1 MQIGIAGIG
10 KMGAAIAQRLI
21 EVGHKVTVWNR
32 SADKLKPVTDAGA
45 TAVATPA
52 ALADGAEAIITILT
66 DAAAIDTVYNGASGL
81 LTGDVRGKLF
91 IEMST
96 VQPQTEVA
104 LAEQVRAKGAAFVEC
119 PVGGST
125 GPARQGKLI
134 GLMGAAPADA
144 ARAKPILDQL
154 CRRLE
159 HCGPVGSGA
168 VMKLTINMPL
178 MIYWQA
184 LGEALALC
192 RPLGLDPA
200 RIMDLLSDTSG
211 GPNVLKVR
219 GAGVAAML
227 KGGDGGPVTFDV
239 DSAVKDLR
247 TMLAEGKQRGV
258 DAAARR
264 TDACLLRG
272 DQAKRLGRGGS
283 VRGLGLLGQPRE
295 VLIRSHS
302 LNPTLSLISP
312 GAPMSVTLAQ
322 ASTIVDTALKKG
334 RDTNCAPLTVAVLD
348 AGGHLVAFKREDKSG
363 LLRFDIAF
371 GKAWGALGM
380 GFGSRTLA
388 ARAAKTP
395 QFFTMLAAASEGRMV
410 TNPGGVLIRTPAG
423 DIIGAVGISG
433 DTSDKDEACAIA
445 GIEAAGLKADPGQD

>member
-10 KMGAAIAQRLI
+10 KMGAAIAQRLM

-32 SADKLKPVTDAGA
+32 APDKLKPVVDAGA
-45 TAVATPA
+45 AVVATPA
-52 ALADGAEAIITILT
+52 ELTKNADAVITILT
-66 DAAAIDTVYNGASGL
+66 DAAAIDAVYNGPSGL
-81 LTGDVRGKLF
+81 LAGEVGGKLF

-104 LAEQVRAKGAAFVEC
+104 LAEKVRAKGAALVEC

-134 GLMGAAPADA
+134 GLMGAEAADA
-144 ARAKPILDQL
+144 ARARSILEQL

-219 GAGVAAML
+219 GGPIARML
-227 KGGDGGPVTFDV
+227 TGGDGGPVTFDI
-239 DSAVKDLR
+239 DSAIKDLR
-247 TMLAEGKQRGV
+247 TMLSEGK
-258 DAAARR
+258 A
-264 TDACLLRG
+264 
-272 DQAKRLGRGGS
+272 
-283 VRGLGLLGQPRE
+283 RGLELPLVE
-295 VLIRSHS
+295 K
-302 LNPTLSLISP
+302 
-312 GAPMSVTLAQ
+312 TLACYEE
-322 ASTIVDTALKKG
+322 TKG
-334 RDTNCAPLTVAVLD
+334 EVSGAAEVSAVSVYW
-348 AGGHLVAFKREDKSG
+348 AN
-363 LLRFDIAF
+363 
-371 GKAWGALGM
+371 
-380 GFGSRTLA
+380 
-388 ARAAKTP
+388 RAKP
-395 QFFTMLAAASEGRMV
+395 
-410 TNPGGVLIRTPAG
+410 
-423 DIIGAVGISG
+423 
-433 DTSDKDEACAIA
+433 
-445 GIEAAGLKADPGQD
+445 